1 MKSKF
6 FNVVVCL
13 AVLAM
18 LAVPFAFAPI
28 ASAAGPPV
36 WSVGDFWNYT
46 AVYNSGPG
54 PVPEVSNTCAF
65 NTSVTSITGANYTLH
80 AAYDPY
86 ANRAMQLAPG
96 AFAPLTVLYADVS
109 IDKANMQ
116 FQQQLA
122 MVWAYGAP
130 TMPDPATVVWAYTPP
145 PPGYPPLTPWSFTK
159 HTTDAMGIVNVTT
172 NRVGMAVGL
181 ETVVTPAGTFD
192 NCLHIVEYDP
202 ANPGVYTYE
211 HWFSEAV
218 GTDVKM
224 IDRETYFGEET
235 RTLTSFSYANAP
247 VYYTLTTNA
256 TNGSITVDKA
266 PPYLAGTVV
275 NLTAVPALG
284 YQFVNWSGDASGTA
298 LSVPVTMDGNKN
310 VTANFELIPPINY
323 TLTTNATNGS
333 ITVDKAPPYLAGTVV
348 NLTALPAS
356 GYQFV
361 NWSGD
366 ASGTALSVPVTMDGN
381 KNVTANFE
389 PIPVYYTL
397 TTNATNGSITGA
409 TSGTQYLAGTQV
421 TLTAV
426 PASGY
431 SFTGWSGGATGTIN
445 PVTVTM
451 DADKTVNASFAKTAY
466 IWTGFIKPQS
476 NSSFKLGRTV
486 AVAFKLNVSIATAT
500 IWITGPSGV
509 EQAGTPS
516 KGTGNTFTYA
526 HGTYKYNLATKG
538 LVKGTWQI
546 RVLLDDGTSH
556 TVNIILK

>member
-310 VTANFELIPPINY
+310 VTANFE
-323 TLTTNATNGS
+323 
-333 ITVDKAPPYLAGTVV
+333 
-348 NLTALPAS
+348 
-356 GYQFV
+356 
-361 NWSGD
+361 
-366 ASGTALSVPVTMDGN
+366 
-381 KNVTANFE
+381 